1 LPYGRI
7 NTIYGSI
14 KKSAKYHSIS
24 ISTPNNLTPEI
35 KDKVVEHLMKC
46 YPPKMQ

>member
-1 LPYGRI
+1 M
-7 NTIYGSI
+7 
-14 KKSAKYHSIS
+14 
-24 ISTPNNLTPEI
+24 STPNNLTPEI